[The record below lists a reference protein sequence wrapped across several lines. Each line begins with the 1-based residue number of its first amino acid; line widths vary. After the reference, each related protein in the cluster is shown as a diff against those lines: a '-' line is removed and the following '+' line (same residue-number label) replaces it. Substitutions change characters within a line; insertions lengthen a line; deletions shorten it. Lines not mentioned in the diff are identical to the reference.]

1 MWQATKIMYACMYV
15 RMYLPI
21 PVSMYVFIY
30 VCMDI
35 PTCTNTYVY
44 TYLYNSTCV
53 DLRGNVYGRK

>member
-1 MWQATKIMYACMYV
+1 MYACMYV

-30 VCMDI
+30 VCMYI

-53 DLRGNVYGRK
+53 DLRGNVYGSK